1 MYIRFYF
8 LPVPLSPP
16 RTQAKERLGLRAE
29 TEEQEE
35 AGRAQT
41 LAAQVSP
48 SGSGSDDAS
57 DGGSSEWTTDAS
69 ADGTEEPS
77 AGSVFEEGDASLAGS
92 AAGIGGRGSG

>member
-1 MYIRFYF
+1 MYIRFYV

-29 TEEQEE
+29 TEE

-77 AGSVFEEGDASLAGS
+77 AGSVFEEGGASLAGS